1 MKKTGG
7 YIFVIL
13 SSIGFG
19 LSPLLASFVTAY
31 GVGSIMMTFMNT
43 IFLIPLFLILCLA
56 AKKPLSI
63 SRKQFCSI
71 FILALSDSVLTTTF
85 LFSSYQHLDGGTAT
99 SLNFTFPVFVI
110 IFGMLF
116 YKEKPSRQ
124 VFISFLFCTAGVLFF
139 CSPSGNFT
147 WKGFTLAL
155 LSGVFYGFY
164 VLYLDKSGILEEMGY
179 LSFTFWMMLI
189 SSVILLPVTILFGQ
203 FSFAIPPA
211 GWLFSLLFALD
222 TGFVAVVFLEIGIVR
237 IGSMRASI
245 LGAVEPITSIAAGA
259 IFLNESV
266 TVQVVCGCILILI
279 SVFILVEEGNRI
291 TEES

>member
-63 SRKQFCSI
+63 SRRQFCSI
-71 FILALSDSVLTTTF
+71 
-85 LFSSYQHLDGGTAT
+85 
-99 SLNFTFPVFVI
+99 
-110 IFGMLF
+110 
-116 YKEKPSRQ
+116 
-124 VFISFLFCTAGVLFF
+124 
-139 CSPSGNFT
+139 
-147 WKGFTLAL
+147 FTLAL

-245 LGAVEPITSIAAGA
+245 LGAVEPITFIAAGA
-259 IFLNESV
+259 FS
-266 TVQVVCGCILILI
+266 
-279 SVFILVEEGNRI
+279 
-291 TEES
+291 